1 MLTKTH
7 SCGILTGMCG
17 IIGYIGKNQASPVI
31 MAGLKSMEY
40 RGYDSAGLAVIQADN
55 SIACQK
61 KVGKLGNLQA
71 ELDKFDLNG
80 TVGIG
85 HTRWATHGK
94 PNDTN
99 AHPHHD
105 CTEEIYLIHNGII
118 ENYHDIK
125 TVLESNGHTFYSATD
140 TEVLAHLIEE
150 HHKTL
155 SFEEAFIRALNEVV
169 GTYGVVAISTKEPEK
184 ILAARLGSPMILGI
198 IGNGEYMVASDVSA
212 IMKHTRDVIYL
223 NDGEVCVLTRAGYTM
238 KDLKAQVVDYTIHRV
253 DWDLAQAQKQG
264 YKHFML
270 KEIMEQ
276 PDVIMNALR
285 GRLKQEE
292 GLSHMS
298 GFFEQADRLKA
309 AKRVIIVGM
318 GTALYAGQVG
328 EYMIEEYAG
337 IPVEVESAAEFRYRK
352 PIIDHDTVV
361 IAITQSGETA
371 DLIAAIREAKLK
383 DALVLGVVNVVGST
397 IAREVDAGAYCHAG
411 PEIGVAS
418 TKATMTQLT
427 VLALITLFLGRQR
440 GMSIVTG
447 QRIAKELLALPEK
460 IQIILDQADKI
471 KVLAEKYRDYR
482 DFFFLGRKYNFPIA
496 FEGALKLKEISYIH
510 AEGYGAGDL
519 KHGPIAL
526 IDENFPSIVICPQD
540 SVYEKV
546 MSNLQEVKA
555 RSGKVIAIAT
565 EGDTHV
571 AEIADDVIYI
581 PKTLEMLTPLL
592 SVVPLQLFAYYLA
605 DSLGRD
611 VDQPRNLAKSVTV
624 E

>member
-1 MLTKTH
+1 
-7 SCGILTGMCG
+7 MCG
-17 IIGYIGKNQASPVI
+17 IIGYIGKEQASPII
-31 MAGLKSMEY
+31 MDGLKRMEY
-40 RGYDSAGLAVIQADN
+40 RGYDSAGLAVIQDDK
-55 SIACQK
+55 SIECRK

-71 ELDKFDLNG
+71 ELEKFDLGG

-85 HTRWATHGK
+85 HTRWATHGR
-94 PNDTN
+94 PSDTN
-99 AHPHHD
+99 AHPHND
-105 CTEEIYLIHNGII
+105 CREEIYLIHNGII

-125 TVLESNGHTFYSATD
+125 TVLEKKGHKFYSATD
-140 TEVLAHLIEE
+140 TEVLVHLIEE

-155 SFEEAFIRALNEVV
+155 NFEEAFITALNEVV
-169 GTYGVVAISTKEPEK
+169 GTYGVVAISSKEPEK
-184 ILAARLGSPMILGI
+184 MLAARLGSPMILGI
-198 IGNGEYMVASDVSA
+198 IGNGEYMVASDVAA

-223 NDGEVCVLTRAGYTM
+223 NDGEVCVLTRDKYSI
-238 KDLKAQVVDYTIHRV
+238 KDLKSQSVDHIIHKV
-253 DWDLAQAQKQG
+253 DWDITQAQKQG

-270 KEIMEQ
+270 KEINEQ

-285 GRLKQEE
+285 GRIKQEE
-292 GLSHMS
+292 GLAHMR
-298 GFFEQADRLKA
+298 GFLEHADRLKD
-309 AKRVIIVGM
+309 AKRIIIVAM
-318 GTALYAGQVG
+318 GTALYVGQVG

-371 DLIAAIREAKLK
+371 DLIAAVREAKLK
-383 DALVLGVVNVVGST
+383 DALVLGIVNVVGST
-397 IAREVDAGAYCHAG
+397 IAREVDAGAYSHAG

-418 TKATMTQLT
+418 TKATISQLT
-427 VLALITLFLGRQR
+427 VLALVTLFFGRQR
-440 GMSIVTG
+440 GMSVVTG

-460 IQIILDQADKI
+460 VQTILDQAETI
-471 KVLAEKYRDYR
+471 KALAEKYNKYR
-482 DFFFLGRKYNFPIA
+482 DFFFLGRKYNYPIA

-526 IDENFPSIVICPQD
+526 IDENFPSVVICPQD

-555 RSGKVIAIAT
+555 RSGPVLAIAT
-565 EGDTHV
+565 EGDTHI
-571 AEIADDVIYI
+571 AEVADDVIYI

-605 DSLGRD
+605 DSLDRD
-611 VDQPRNLAKSVTV
+611 IDQPRNLAKSVTV